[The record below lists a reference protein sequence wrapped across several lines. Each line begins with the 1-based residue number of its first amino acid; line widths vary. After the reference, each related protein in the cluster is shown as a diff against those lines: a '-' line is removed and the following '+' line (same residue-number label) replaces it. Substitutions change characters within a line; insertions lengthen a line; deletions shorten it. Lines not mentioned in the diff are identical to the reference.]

1 MSSNYGTASP
11 SRAAAW
17 KLDLPTSS
25 HPAESVKLP
34 DDGSKDAESIIGED
48 ERVLVDHGD
57 LQEGGKYRSIVKIQS
72 RFNDRTTGRAVWMIG
87 TGWLIRPDLLVTA
100 GHVVYDHG
108 YRYGPADQ
116 IKCYIGYNGRDSVK
130 TSAVQAR
137 YGLNVISTAEWIE
150 SPNNRSRDVA
160 FIQVDRPF
168 TGNLRTFNFTKTP
181 PSGQGIVLGVVGYP
195 GDKSLRDTDGEDE
208 KGAQMYEEFAKTDF
222 DLAASP
228 GNMVEYRVSTFG
240 GQSGAPILRKSR
252 GQFTS
257 IGTHC
262 YGGGGQKSNSG
273 NAIGGVYGN
282 NYDAFIALFNIGQ
295 QAFGTAANI
304 KSIDCPANGNSS
316 SGTGLN
322 GSLSSGLDKRGYAST
337 GSNGNGFN
345 NNGFTSTGFNNTGF
359 STGFNSSGFDN
370 ISSSKDLNGR
380 VTSGQN
386 RSSVSSGDQAEFMQI
401 LKTVAGVGSAV
412 LPIASSLLGPMGS
425 LAGMAA
431 GHFLGKLTRESMQ
444 SESGMAGVPGDDD
457 AIASRA
463 LVAEAALEAILSAN
477 ESPEHEEVIR
487 KMKDIWST
495 NATNVDALAPVLTP
509 GLTECALDIASHRL
523 ERATTGATRQE
534 STLLP
539 ERRDLGIS
547 IHEAGG
553 AEAAFVQA
561 MYGPTR
567 PLADAEG
574 GWGWLGSVI
583 STVGKVAVPLA
594 SKAASGALSG
604 VVGSLGGL
612 FSSESMSDSVS
623 PNEEATRIL
632 LKRALMADTAL
643 QALMTLPREKL
654 ERLQVTHNSGET
666 EGIIDFIK
674 TGVQKLGP
682 TVLNAAKNMANKYVP
697 IAINYGAKKISTH
710 LGLPAEALPN
720 RTIRKQPSFR
730 DSLNAGKI
738 VKVSHVQNT
747 PEEPANVDLTALLLA
762 RQEVWKPSN
771 VWRKD
776 WDDNDDGPVVMT
788 RPPPDF

>member
-1 MSSNYGTASP
+1 MSSSFGTASP

-137 YGLNVISTAEWIE
+137 YGLNVVSTAEWIE

-195 GDKSLRDTDGEDE
+195 GDKSLRDADGEDE

-240 GQSGAPILRKSR
+240 GQSGAPILRKAR

-304 KSIDCPANGNSS
+304 KSIDCQANGNSS
-316 SGTGLN
+316 SATGLK
-322 GSLSSGLDKRGYAST
+322 GSLASGLDKGGYANA
-337 GSNGNGFN
+337 GLNGNGFN
-345 NNGFTSTGFNNTGF
+345 NKGFTSTGFNN
-359 STGFNSSGFDN
+359 TGFNSSGFDN

-386 RSSVSSGDQAEFMQI
+386 RSSVPSGDQAEFMQT
-401 LKTVAGVGSAV
+401 LRTVAGVGSAV

-444 SESGMAGVPGDDD
+444 SESGMSGMPGDDD
-457 AIASRA
+457 AIAARA

-477 ESPEHEEVIR
+477 ESPEHEEVIK

-495 NATNVDALAPVLTP
+495 SALNVDALAPVLTP
-509 GLTECALDIASHRL
+509 GLIECALDIASHRL
-523 ERATTGATRQE
+523 GRTTTGTTRQGQE

-583 STVGKVAVPLA
+583 STVGKAAVPIVG
-594 SKAASGALSG
+594 KVASGALSG

-612 FSSESMSDSVS
+612 LRSESMSDSVS

-654 ERLQVTHNSGET
+654 ERLQVTHNNSGET

-720 RTIRKQPSFR
+720 RTVRKQPSFR
-730 DSLNAGKI
+730 DSLNAGNI

-747 PEEPANVDLTALLLA
+747 PETPASVDLTALLLA

-776 WDDNDDGPVVMT
+776 WDDNDDGPVIMT

>member
-1 MSSNYGTASP
+1 MSSNFGIAFP

-57 LQEGGKYRSIVKIQS
+57 LQQGGKYRSIVKIQS

-160 FIQVDRPF
+160 FIQ
-168 TGNLRTFNFTKTP
+168 
-181 PSGQGIVLGVVGYP
+181 GIVLGVVGYP
-195 GDKSLRDTDGEDE
+195 GDKSLRDADGEDE

-240 GQSGAPILRKSR
+240 GQSGAPILRKAR
-252 GQFTS
+252 GRFTS

-304 KSIDCPANGNSS
+304 KSIDCQANGNSS
-316 SGTGLN
+316 SGTSLN
-322 GSLSSGLDKRGYAST
+322 GSLASGLDKGGYASA
-337 GSNGNGFN
+337 GSN

-359 STGFNSSGFDN
+359 NSSGFGN
-370 ISSSKDLNGR
+370 ISSGKDLNGR
-380 VTSGQN
+380 ATSGQN
-386 RSSVSSGDQAEFMQI
+386 RSSVSLVTKQI
-401 LKTVAGVGSAV
+401 

-444 SESGMAGVPGDDD
+444 SESGMAGIPGDDD
-457 AIASRA
+457 AIAARA

-477 ESPEHEEVIR
+477 ESPEHGEVIK

-495 NATNVDALAPVLTP
+495 SAPNVDALAPVLTP

-523 ERATTGATRQE
+523 ERATTGTTRQGQE

-574 GWGWLGSVI
+574 GWGWLGSAI
-583 STVGKVAVPLA
+583 STVGKAAVPI
-594 SKAASGALSG
+594 
-604 VVGSLGGL
+604 V
-612 FSSESMSDSVS
+612 DSVS

-654 ERLQVTHNSGET
+654 ERLQVTHNNSGET

-682 TVLNAAKNMANKYVP
+682 TVLNAAKNIANKHVP
-697 IAINYGAKKISTH
+697 IAINYGAKKISNH

-720 RTIRKQPSFR
+720 RTIRTIRKQPSFR
-730 DSLNAGKI
+730 DSLNAGNI

-747 PEEPANVDLTALLLA
+747 PEAPASVDLSALLLA

-776 WDDNDDGPVVMT
+776 WDDNDDGPVIMT
-788 RPPPDF
+788 WPPLDF

>member
-1 MSSNYGTASP
+1 MSSNFGAASP

-25 HPAESVKLP
+25 HPAESVRLP
-34 DDGSKDAESIIGED
+34 DDGSKDAESIIGDD

-150 SPNNRSRDVA
+150 SSNNRSRDIA

-195 GDKSLRDTDGEDE
+195 GDKSLRDADGEDE

-240 GQSGAPILRKSR
+240 GQSGAPILRKAR

-282 NYDAFIALFNIGQ
+282 NYDAFIGLFNIGK

-304 KSIDCPANGNSS
+304 KWIDCQANGNSS

-322 GSLSSGLDKRGYAST
+322 GSLTSGLDKGGYASA

-359 STGFNSSGFDN
+359 NSTGFDN
-370 ISSSKDLNGR
+370 ITSGKDYNGS

-386 RSSVSSGDQAEFMQI
+386 RGSVPSGDQAEFFNI
-401 LKTVAGVGSAV
+401 LKTVAGVSSAV
-412 LPIASSLLGPMGS
+412 LPIASSLLGPVGS

-431 GHFLGKLTRESMQ
+431 GHFLGKLSRESMQ

-457 AIASRA
+457 AIAARA

-477 ESPEHEEVIR
+477 ESPEHQEVIK

-495 NATNVDALAPVLTP
+495 SAPNVDALAPVLTP

-523 ERATTGATRQE
+523 ERATTGTTRQGQE
-534 STLLP
+534 STLIP

-547 IHEAGG
+547 IHEASG

-574 GWGWLGSVI
+574 GWSWLGPVI
-583 STVGKVAVPLA
+583 STVGKFAVPIV
-594 SKAASGALSG
+594 SKAAGSALSS
-604 VVGSLGGL
+604 VAGSLGGL
-612 FSSESMSDSVS
+612 LRSESMLDSLS

-632 LKRALMADTAL
+632 LKRALMADAAL

-654 ERLQVTHNSGET
+654 ERLQVTNNNSGET

-730 DSLNAGKI
+730 DSLNAGNI

-747 PEEPANVDLTALLLA
+747 PEESGSVDLTALLLA

-776 WDDNDDGPVVMT
+776 WDDNDDGPVIMT

>member
-1 MSSNYGTASP
+1 M
-11 SRAAAW
+11 
-17 KLDLPTSS
+17 
-25 HPAESVKLP
+25 
-34 DDGSKDAESIIGED
+34 
-48 ERVLVDHGD
+48 
-57 LQEGGKYRSIVKIQS
+57 
-72 RFNDRTTGRAVWMIG
+72 
-87 TGWLIRPDLLVTA
+87 
-100 GHVVYDHG
+100 
-108 YRYGPADQ
+108 
-116 IKCYIGYNGRDSVK
+116 
-130 TSAVQAR
+130 
-137 YGLNVISTAEWIE
+137 
-150 SPNNRSRDVA
+150 
-160 FIQVDRPF
+160 
-168 TGNLRTFNFTKTP
+168 
-181 PSGQGIVLGVVGYP
+181 
-195 GDKSLRDTDGEDE
+195 
-208 KGAQMYEEFAKTDF
+208 
-222 DLAASP
+222 
-228 GNMVEYRVSTFG
+228 
-240 GQSGAPILRKSR
+240 
-252 GQFTS
+252 
-257 IGTHC
+257 
-262 YGGGGQKSNSG
+262 
-273 NAIGGVYGN
+273 YGN

-304 KSIDCPANGNSS
+304 TSIDCQANGNSS

-322 GSLSSGLDKRGYAST
+322 SSLASGLDKGGYASA

-345 NNGFTSTGFNNTGF
+345 NNGFTSTGFN
-359 STGFNSSGFDN
+359 SSGFDN
-370 ISSSKDLNGR
+370 ISSGKDLNGR
-380 VTSGQN
+380 ATSGQN
-386 RSSVSSGDQAEFMQI
+386 RSSIPSGDQAEFMQI
-401 LKTVAGVGSAV
+401 LRTVAGVGSAV
-412 LPIASSLLGPMGS
+412 LPTASSPLGPMGS

-444 SESGMAGVPGDDD
+444 SESGMAGMPGDDD
-457 AIASRA
+457 AIAARA

-477 ESPEHEEVIR
+477 ESPEHEEVIK

-495 NATNVDALAPVLTP
+495 SAPNVDALAPVFTP

-523 ERATTGATRQE
+523 EKATTGTTRQGQE
-534 STLLP
+534 STLIP

-567 PLADAEG
+567 PLADTEG

-583 STVGKVAVPLA
+583 STVGKAAVPIVG
-594 SKAASGALSG
+594 KVASGALSG

-612 FSSESMSDSVS
+612 LRSESMSDSVS

-643 QALMTLPREKL
+643 QALVTLPREKL
-654 ERLQVTHNSGET
+654 EHLQVTHNNSGET

-697 IAINYGAKKISTH
+697 IAINYGAMKISNH

-730 DSLNAGKI
+730 DSLNAGNI

-747 PEEPANVDLTALLLA
+747 PEAPASVDLSALLLA

-776 WDDNDDGPVVMT
+776 WDDNDDGPVIMT
-788 RPPPDF
+788 RPPPDFCVEQLTMYRSTSGQSCPRAILWIDRGVSCESTREKPPIPFFGGVRMPGDEGWVIERRTEG

>member
-1 MSSNYGTASP
+1 MSSNFGAASP

-25 HPAESVKLP
+25 HPAESVRLP

-72 RFNDRTTGRAVWMIG
+72 RFNDKTTGRAVWMIG

-195 GDKSLRDTDGEDE
+195 GDKSLRDADGEDE

-240 GQSGAPILRKSR
+240 GQSGAPILRKAR

-273 NAIGGVYGN
+273 NAIGGAYGN
-282 NYDAFIALFNIGQ
+282 NYDAFIGLFNIGK

-304 KSIDCPANGNSS
+304 KWIECQANGSSS
-316 SGTGLN
+316 SGTGLS
-322 GSLSSGLDKRGYAST
+322 GSLTSGLDKGGYASA

-345 NNGFTSTGFNNTGF
+345 NHGFTSTGFNNTGF
-359 STGFNSSGFDN
+359 NSTGFGN
-370 ISSSKDLNGR
+370 ISSGKDYNGS

-386 RSSVSSGDQAEFMQI
+386 RSSVPSGDQAEFFNI
-401 LKTVAGVGSAV
+401 LKTVAGVSSAV
-412 LPIASSLLGPMGS
+412 LPIASSLLGPVGS

-431 GHFLGKLTRESMQ
+431 GHFLGKLSRESMQ

-457 AIASRA
+457 AIAARA
-463 LVAEAALEAILSAN
+463 LVAEAALEAILSAS
-477 ESPEHEEVIR
+477 ESPEHQEVIK

-495 NATNVDALAPVLTP
+495 SAPNVDALAPVLTP

-523 ERATTGATRQE
+523 ERVTTGTTRQGQE

-583 STVGKVAVPLA
+583 STVGKVAVPIA
-594 SKAASGALSG
+594 SKAAGSALSS
-604 VVGSLGGL
+604 VAGSLGGL
-612 FSSESMSDSVS
+612 LRSESMSDSVS

-654 ERLQVTHNSGET
+654 ERLQVTNNNSGET

-682 TVLNAAKNMANKYVP
+682 TVLNAAKNMASKYVP

-730 DSLNAGKI
+730 DSLNAGNI

-747 PEEPANVDLTALLLA
+747 PEESGSVDLTALLLA

-776 WDDNDDGPVVMT
+776 WDDNDDGPVIMT

>member
-1 MSSNYGTASP
+1 MSSNFGIAFP

-57 LQEGGKYRSIVKIQS
+57 LQQGGKYRSIVKIQS

-160 FIQVDRPF
+160 FIQ
-168 TGNLRTFNFTKTP
+168 
-181 PSGQGIVLGVVGYP
+181 GIVLGVVGYP
-195 GDKSLRDTDGEDE
+195 GDKSLRDADGEDE

-240 GQSGAPILRKSR
+240 GQSGAPILRKAR
-252 GQFTS
+252 GRFTS

-304 KSIDCPANGNSS
+304 KSIDCQANGNSS
-316 SGTGLN
+316 SGTSLN
-322 GSLSSGLDKRGYAST
+322 GSLASGLDKGGYASA
-337 GSNGNGFN
+337 GSN

-359 STGFNSSGFDN
+359 NSSGFGN
-370 ISSSKDLNGR
+370 ISSGKDLNGR
-380 VTSGQN
+380 ATSGQN
-386 RSSVSSGDQAEFMQI
+386 RSSVSLVTKQI
-401 LKTVAGVGSAV
+401 

-444 SESGMAGVPGDDD
+444 SESGMAGIPGDDD
-457 AIASRA
+457 AIAARA

-477 ESPEHEEVIR
+477 ESPEHGEVIK

-495 NATNVDALAPVLTP
+495 SAPNVDALAPVLTP

-523 ERATTGATRQE
+523 ERATTGTTRQGQE

-574 GWGWLGSVI
+574 GWGWLGSAI
-583 STVGKVAVPLA
+583 STVGKAAVPIVG
-594 SKAASGALSG
+594 KVASGAL
-604 VVGSLGGL
+604 
-612 FSSESMSDSVS
+612 SDSVS

-654 ERLQVTHNSGET
+654 ERLQVTHNNSGET

-682 TVLNAAKNMANKYVP
+682 TVLNAAKNIANKHVP
-697 IAINYGAKKISTH
+697 IAINYGAKKISNH

-720 RTIRKQPSFR
+720 RTIRTIRKQPSFR
-730 DSLNAGKI
+730 DSLNAGNI

-747 PEEPANVDLTALLLA
+747 PEAPASVDLSALLLA

-776 WDDNDDGPVVMT
+776 WDDNDDGPVIMT
-788 RPPPDF
+788 WPPLDF

>member
-1 MSSNYGTASP
+1 MSSNFGTASP

-195 GDKSLRDTDGEDE
+195 GDKSLRDVDGEDE

-240 GQSGAPILRKSR
+240 GQSGAPILRKAR

-304 KSIDCPANGNSS
+304 KSIDCQANGNSS

-322 GSLSSGLDKRGYAST
+322 GSLASGLDKG
-337 GSNGNGFN
+337 
-345 NNGFTSTGFNNTGF
+345 GFTSTGFNSTGF
-359 STGFNSSGFDN
+359 NSTGFNSSGFDN

-386 RSSVSSGDQAEFMQI
+386 RSGVPSGDQAEFMQI
-401 LKTVAGVGSAV
+401 LRTVAGVGSAV

-444 SESGMAGVPGDDD
+444 SESGMAGMPGDDD
-457 AIASRA
+457 AIAARA

-477 ESPEHEEVIR
+477 ESPEHEEVIK

-495 NATNVDALAPVLTP
+495 SAPNVDALAPVLTP

-523 ERATTGATRQE
+523 ERATTGTTRQGQE

-583 STVGKVAVPLA
+583 STVGKAAVPIVG
-594 SKAASGALSG
+594 KVASGALSG

-612 FSSESMSDSVS
+612 LRSESMSDSVS

-654 ERLQVTHNSGET
+654 ERLQVTHNNSGET

-710 LGLPAEALPN
+710 LGLPAEALPS

-730 DSLNAGKI
+730 DSLNAGNT

-747 PEEPANVDLTALLLA
+747 PEAPASVDLSALLLA

-776 WDDNDDGPVVMT
+776 WDDNDDGPVIMT

>member
-1 MSSNYGTASP
+1 M
-11 SRAAAW
+11 
-17 KLDLPTSS
+17 
-25 HPAESVKLP
+25 
-34 DDGSKDAESIIGED
+34 
-48 ERVLVDHGD
+48 
-57 LQEGGKYRSIVKIQS
+57 
-72 RFNDRTTGRAVWMIG
+72 
-87 TGWLIRPDLLVTA
+87 
-100 GHVVYDHG
+100 
-108 YRYGPADQ
+108 
-116 IKCYIGYNGRDSVK
+116 
-130 TSAVQAR
+130 
-137 YGLNVISTAEWIE
+137 
-150 SPNNRSRDVA
+150 
-160 FIQVDRPF
+160 
-168 TGNLRTFNFTKTP
+168 
-181 PSGQGIVLGVVGYP
+181 
-195 GDKSLRDTDGEDE
+195 
-208 KGAQMYEEFAKTDF
+208 
-222 DLAASP
+222 
-228 GNMVEYRVSTFG
+228 
-240 GQSGAPILRKSR
+240 
-252 GQFTS
+252 
-257 IGTHC
+257 
-262 YGGGGQKSNSG
+262 
-273 NAIGGVYGN
+273 YGN

-304 KSIDCPANGNSS
+304 KSIDCQANGNSS
-316 SGTGLN
+316 SGTGLS
-322 GSLSSGLDKRGYAST
+322 GSLASGLDKGGYASA

-345 NNGFTSTGFNNTGF
+345 SNGFTSTGYNGTGYNKTGF
-359 STGFNSSGFDN
+359 SNNGFTSSGFDN

-380 VTSGQN
+380 VTSSQN
-386 RSSVSSGDQAEFMQI
+386 RSSVPSGDQAEFMQI
-401 LKTVAGVGSAV
+401 LRTVAGVGSAV

-425 LAGMAA
+425 LAGVAA

-444 SESGMAGVPGDDD
+444 SESGMAGMPGDDD
-457 AIASRA
+457 AIAAKA

-477 ESPEHEEVIR
+477 ESPEHEEVIK

-495 NATNVDALAPVLTP
+495 SVPNVDALAPVLTP

-523 ERATTGATRQE
+523 ERATTGTTRQGQE

-553 AEAAFVQA
+553 AETAFVQA

-567 PLADAEG
+567 PLTDAEG

-583 STVGKVAVPLA
+583 STVSKGAAPIVGKV
-594 SKAASGALSG
+594 ASGALSG

-612 FSSESMSDSVS
+612 LRSESMSDSVS

-654 ERLQVTHNSGET
+654 QRLQVTHSNSGET

-674 TGVQKLGP
+674 TGVQKIGP
-682 TVLNAAKNMANKYVP
+682 KVLSAAQNMANKYVP

-730 DSLNAGKI
+730 DSLNAGNI
-738 VKVSHVQNT
+738 VKVSHIQNT
-747 PEEPANVDLTALLLA
+747 PEEPTSVDLTSLLLA

-776 WDDNDDGPVVMT
+776 WDDNDDGPVIMT